1 MEVKCVK
8 EGGEAAIACRGKQ
21 REEQG
26 TAERKG
32 FLEELAKAFR
42 EMHCLFQTENVL
54 STEYLVNLKSE
65 YFLLILFDRETRSLG
80 RN

>member
-1 MEVKCVK
+1 MPVGGPLEQS
-8 EGGEAAIACRGKQ
+8 EGGAGDSRK
-21 REEQG
+21 
-26 TAERKG
+26 ER
-32 FLEELAKAFR
+32 LAKAFR

-65 YFLLILFDRETRSLG
+65 YFLLILFDRETRPLG